1 MKTKLFPILLALC
14 LLLCGCGGNE
24 EPPAPPAETEFT
36 AAGMHL
42 TLTEEFTEK
51 QHVAYTA
58 LYESAELAV
67 MVLKEEYTLF
77 ENTDFSAQTS
87 PEQYAELVWRSNQ
100 LEGDV
105 PLQESDGLNWFEYS
119 RTTNG
124 TDYTY
129 RAYVMKS
136 ADGFWLFQFAAR
148 TEAFPAHTDTIHGYA
163 MSIYFDAPYISSLPE
178 IQY

>member
-1 MKTKLFPILLALC
+1 MKTKLFSILLTLC
-14 LLLCGCGGNE
+14 LLLCGCAAE
-24 EPPAPPAETEFT
+24 EEQPTPPAEIDFA

-77 ENTDFSAQTS
+77 DNTDFSAQTS
-87 PEQYAELVWRSNQ
+87 PEQYAELVWLSNQ
-100 LEGDV
+100 LEGEV
-105 PLQESDGLNWFEYS
+105 PLQETDGITWFEYS

-129 RAYVMKS
+129 RAYVFKS
-136 ADGFWLFQFAAR
+136 NEGFWLFQFAAR
-148 TEAFPAHTDTIHGYA
+148 SEAFPALTDTIHGYA
-163 MSIYFDAPYISSLPE
+163 LSVYFDAPYISTLPE

>member
-1 MKTKLFPILLALC
+1 MKTKLLSILLAL
-14 LLLCGCGGNE
+14 LLFLCGCAAE
-24 EPPAPPAETEFT
+24 EELPAAPIDTDFA
-36 AAGMHL
+36 AAGMHI
-42 TLTEEFTEK
+42 TLTDEFTEK
-51 QHVAYTA
+51 PHVAYTA
-58 LYESAELAV
+58 LYESSELAV

-100 LEGDV
+100 LSDTV
-105 PLQESDGLNWFEYS
+105 PLEEDEDLIWFEYS

-129 RAYVMKS
+129 RAYVFKS
-136 ADGFWLFQFAAR
+136 NDAFWLLQFAAR
-148 TEAFPAHTDTIHGYA
+148 TEAFPTLTDTIHGYA
-163 MSIYFDAPYISSLPE
+163 ATVYFDTPYISSLPE